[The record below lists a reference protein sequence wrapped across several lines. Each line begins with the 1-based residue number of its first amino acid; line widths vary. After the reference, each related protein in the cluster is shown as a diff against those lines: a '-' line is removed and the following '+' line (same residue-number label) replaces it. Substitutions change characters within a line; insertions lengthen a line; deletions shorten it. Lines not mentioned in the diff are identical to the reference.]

1 MIPAG
6 IDTDDLARQ
15 IGEDAVAFGGQVPT
29 ERIAELEPGLLDAT
43 VHADTS
49 GFGSLG
55 IVVLG
60 ETPAHTPDLRDVA
73 QDVLLATDVDT
84 VIVRAPGSGA
94 VVSDLHTRADIESA
108 QYPFLG
114 NPDVVGGVF
123 EFIDDVNGSSVSWP
137 SAVALIVIA
146 MVAVAVFTALGA
158 RKAGQRAAQSSMQA

>member
-15 IGEDAVAFGGQVPT
+15 IGEDAVAFGTQVPAG
-29 ERIAELEPGLLDAT
+29 RVAELEPGLVDA
-43 VHADTS
+43 VAHADAS

-55 IVVLG
+55 VVVLG
-60 ETPAHTPDLRDVA
+60 ETPPHAPDLRDVA
-73 QDVLLATDVDT
+73 QDLLLATDVDT
-84 VIVRAPGSGA
+84 VIVRAPESGA

-123 EFIDDVNGSSVSWP
+123 GFIDGVNGSSVSWA
-137 SAVALIVIA
+137 SAVTLIAIAL
-146 MVAVAVFTALGA
+146 VAVVVFTALGA
-158 RKAGQRAAQSSMQA
+158 RRRLNWSRARA